1 MEERWFIKVGNCYTA
16 LMGVS
21 REPVMKADYKK
32 AEPFLTQKEAKL
44 VADRKGIKG
53 YKIVKKMF

>member
-1 MEERWFIKVGNCYTA
+1 MEERWFIKVGNCYAA

-32 AEPFLTQKEAKL
+32 VLK
-44 VADRKGIKG
+44 DIKS
-53 YKIVKKMF
+53 